1 MAGSLSM
8 ATPEQTPDIDTVTT
22 NTDFPNTPEG
32 SDYESDDDN
41 TGGWTMTTLAILILK
56 KDENGNWTVREE
68 PGVGAAVTQEV
79 PKLKH
84 KLKNKTL
91 KKPNSS

>member
-8 ATPEQTPDIDTVTT
+8 ATPERTPDTDTVTT
-22 NTDFPNTPEG
+22 NTDFVTQTPEG
-32 SDYESDDDN
+32 SDYESDDDS
-41 TGGWTMTTLAILILK
+41 WTIVAVMALK
-56 KDENGNWTVREE
+56 KDNDGNWTVRE

-84 KLKNKTL
+84 KLKNKVL
-91 KKPNSS
+91 EKPDSS